1 MFQRDFIFQSSM
13 KILST
18 ILYWKMT
25 SFIIIF
31 SANCILENVSDDC
44 NGHKYNSLSVTFKTR
59 LTFCLSRVE
68 YKINKSK
75 GLNMII
81 MIMIIYNLI

>member
-31 SANCILENVSDDC
+31 FRKLYIGKC
-44 NGHKYNSLSVTFKTR
+44 
-59 LTFCLSRVE
+59 
-68 YKINKSK
+68 
-75 GLNMII
+75 
-81 MIMIIYNLI
+81 

>member
-1 MFQRDFIFQSSM
+1 
-13 KILST
+13 
-18 ILYWKMT
+18 MT